1 MVIPAGDLAGPF
13 HWGATDVSVFGFFF
27 SLGLIRFLRED
38 FLVSYLNIYHLA
50 ASQSERV
57 GRSQ

>member
-27 SLGLIRFLRED
+27 FSWADQISQRRLSSLL
-38 FLVSYLNIYHLA
+38 
-50 ASQSERV
+50 SEYIPP
-57 GRSQ
+57 GC